1 MIALVIVELLTEGD
15 CSCSDDVL
23 ARAPASVGKASVA
36 KGGLVAATKVVEVIC
51 NLSSCRSENH

>member
-1 MIALVIVELLTEGD
+1 MIALVIVELLTGGD
-15 CSCSDDVL
+15 SDDVL
-23 ARAPASVGKASVA
+23 AHAPASVGKASVA